1 MRSVPRRRGV
11 DEVAR
16 VRGRR
21 RQENRARDEGGGIAG
36 NSLSA
41 GDVASK
47 SLYYL
52 TATHSLMIWMIV
64 QPECSMNLL
73 DIIACRAHP

>member
-1 MRSVPRRRGV
+1 MC
-11 DEVAR
+11 
-16 VRGRR
+16 
-21 RQENRARDEGGGIAG
+21 ARDKGGKLAK

-41 GDVASK
+41 GDVASNL
-47 SLYYL
+47 LYYL